1 MTSNTSKNGGLY
13 DFSLRCQNLSGGN
26 DRLCRNGLQ
35 TCSNKYCHATH
46 TTPVLLRHHMR
57 ITEVVTKPRTPQQQR
72 VDQLRT
78 QLDAAR
84 RVAKAARLNQQQI
97 RLNQQRQKLRQT

>member
-1 MTSNTSKNGGLY
+1 MMSNRSKHVGLA
-13 DFSLRCQNLSGGN
+13 DFLVHCQNPACGN
-26 DRLCRNGLQ
+26 DRLCTNGLQ

-46 TTPVLLRHHMR
+46 TTLVLLRHHMR
-57 ITEVVTKPRTPQQQR
+57 ITEVVTKPPSPQQVR

-84 RVAKAARLNQQQI
+84 RAAKQARLNQQQVK
-97 RLNQQRQKLRQT
+97 LNQQRQKLRQV

>member
-1 MTSNTSKNGGLY
+1 MTSNASKDGGLD
-13 DFSLRCQNLSGGN
+13 DFSVHCQNLVCGN
-26 DRLCRNGLQ
+26 GRLCRNGLQ

-72 VDQLRT
+72 VDQLKT

-84 RVAKAARLNQQQI
+84 RAARQARLNQQQVK
-97 RLNQQRQKLRQT
+97 LNQQRQKLRQA